1 MRISDWSSDVCSSD
15 LAKKME
21 IAVARPLPRDR
32 RRSLRQGVDG
42 RNCAHA
48 RRPGDTAC
56 NASRHIADDMP
67 IRSIRAL
74 RLSGTTAYRTSSY
87 AEPSPRWRSDERR
100 VGKGDVRTYRLPGAT
115 SHYKKNQH
123 TPH

>member
-1 MRISDWSSDVCSSD
+1 MLSRHDALPISPTWQIRRRAHHAG
-15 LAKKME
+15 AKKME

-74 RLSGTTAYRTSSY
+74 RLRSEGHTSELQSLMRISY
-87 AEPSPRWRSDERR
+87 A
-100 VGKGDVRTYRLPGAT
+100 VFCLN
-115 SHYKKNQH
+115 KNK
-123 TPH
+123 